1 MAKHNAAV
9 MLITPAV
16 ILAVCGGI
24 IAGAGY
30 VPVQKMKAAAD
41 LIFSADTGH
50 EQIK

>member
-30 VPVQKMKAAAD
+30 VPVQKESRSR
-41 LIFSADTGH
+41 FNFFR
-50 EQIK
+50 

>member
-30 VPVQKMKAAAD
+30 VPVQKNESRSR
-41 LIFSADTGH
+41 FNFFR
-50 EQIK
+50 